1 MKRTCD
7 ICGCEADEYWMRSY
21 NTGRTTM
28 WLCWSCFK
36 NSQREATK
44 SDVFR
49 QKKLYKMHEGKKRN
63 K

>member
-1 MKRTCD
+1 MKRNCD
-7 ICGCEADEYWMRSY
+7 ICGIEADEYWMHPY
-21 NTGRTTM
+21 NTGRKTI